1 MLEDLDSHFGA
12 AKQPSRIDSWEMDA
26 KPKSLSELDNRTS
39 KALKGYGE
47 IARLDLL
54 KFDAMAKRFIWAID
68 RDGGV
73 KIAVEELAALPDGGD
88 SVGHPR
94 RRHFP
99 IHPAQER
106 KLGHP
111 CLVDGGVA
119 RIAGELFLD
128 VNEGGKLGWY
138 VNVKSGRYC
147 REERPTSA
155 HEGNVLGLFREMIGS
170 NIQFDGLT

>member
-1 MLEDLDSHFGA
+1 VEGLDLYFGT
-12 AKQPSRIDSWEMDA
+12 AKQPSRIDIWEMGGR
-26 KPKSLSELDNRTS
+26 PKSLSDLNGTTGNALNR
-39 KALKGYGE
+39 YGNL
-47 IARLDLL
+47 AQLDLL

-88 SVGHPR
+88 SAGHPR

-111 CLVDGGVA
+111 CLVDGAAV
-119 RIAGELFLD
+119 RVAGELFLD
-128 VNEGGKLGWY
+128 INESGKLVWY

-155 HEGNVLGLFREMIGS
+155 QEGNVLGLFREMIGNS
-170 NIQFDGLT
+170 IQFDSLS